1 MVARPRRNIIHA
13 DMDAFYASVEQ
24 HDDPQLRGRPV
35 LVGGSPLARGVVAA
49 ASYEAR
55 TFGCHSAMP
64 MRTAARLCPPAQIV
78 SPRFSRY
85 REVSGQ
91 VMEVFHSV
99 TPLVEPLSMDEAFL
113 DVTQRVDSGS
123 TAKEIAGFIRER
135 VLAVTGLT
143 VSCGVA
149 SSKSVA
155 KIASD
160 MDKPDGLTVVP
171 AGTERAFLA
180 PLPVRDL
187 LGVGPKTAERLTKAG
202 VQTIGE
208 LAERPLPWL
217 IERFG
222 VRGEW
227 FHRLAVGEDER
238 GVEVSR
244 ETKSISSETTFAAD
258 IGDLDAL
265 AEPVKEQSHSVA
277 RRLKRSSLR
286 ARTVQIKLRLS
297 DFTTFTR
304 QRTLLA
310 PTDDGDLVESV
321 ALDLLNEQVGGGR
334 RFRLVGVG
342 VSKLVSLEAF
352 GQLGLFDQ
360 PGRLEPESA
369 TAEPAAR
376 DVANELEGA
385 LRSVRD
391 RFGDDVV
398 QWGSDA
404 R

>member
-1 MVARPRRNIIHA
+1 
-13 DMDAFYASVEQ
+13 MDAFYASVEQ
-24 HDDPQLRGRPV
+24 HDNPELRGQPV
-35 LVGGSPLARGVVAA
+35 LVGGSPQARGVVAA

-64 MRTAARLCPPAQIV
+64 MRTAVRLCPHSQII

-85 REVSGQ
+85 REVSEQ
-91 VMEVFHSV
+91 VMDIFHGV

-123 TAKEIAGFIRER
+123 TAEEIASFIRAR

-227 FHRLAVGEDER
+227 FHRLAAGEDER

-244 ETKSISSETTFAAD
+244 EAKSISSETTFAAD

-265 AEPVKEQSHSVA
+265 AEPVKEQSRSVA

-310 PTDDGDLVESV
+310 PTDDGDVVETV
-321 ALDLLNEQVGGGR
+321 ALELLGEQVGGGR

-342 VSKLVSLEAF
+342 VSNLAPPETF

-360 PGRLEPESA
+360 PGSVETKTATESA
-369 TAEPAAR
+369 AADPAER
-376 DVANELEGA
+376 DLAVELEGA
-385 LRSVRD
+385 LRGVRD
-391 RFGDDVV
+391 RFGEDAV
-398 QWGSDA
+398 QWGNDA